1 MTGLWLFVAGAIVG
15 GITALAAAWLW
26 RRAGAL
32 LLARR
37 PVLLGAAFAVVF
49 IAAALLLYATLGSR
63 ATLQRHTL
71 ATAPASDAPQGAP
84 AKSMDAAVAALEAR
98 LARGGG
104 SDADWT
110 LLAQAYEFQGRSQD
124 AQRARAHQ
132 ITPSASLAQM
142 SPAALL
148 AAADEVE
155 HRAPAAPS
163 TARPA
168 SPAELQ
174 ARTQQNP
181 RDAQA
186 WAALAEERRSQR
198 DNAGARDALQ
208 QLIALHAMTAQTW
221 ADYADVLASLN
232 GGSLAGGAGE
242 AIDKALALDPANTK
256 ALWLKASQA
265 HERQQF
271 SAALQWWQ
279 KLRAA
284 LPPESPD
291 LRIIDG
297 NIAEDTQL
305 AGLPP
310 GAARAPAAPAAAVQ
324 ISGSVSVDS
333 TLATRVAPGSTLFIY
348 AKAADSPG
356 PPLAVLRAA
365 VSGWPVRFTLDD
377 SMAMI
382 PSRRLSQYDKVII
395 EARISRSGQ
404 AAPSSGDLFTTSAV
418 LTPRDA
424 KPLVLV
430 INREIG

>member
-1 MTGLWLFVAGAIVG
+1 VTGIWGFVAGAIVG
-15 GITALAAAWLW
+15 GVTTLVAAWLW
-26 RRAGAL
+26 RRARVAGFP
-32 LLARR
+32 RQS
-37 PVLLGAAFAVVF
+37 VLLGVTFAGVL
-49 IAAALLLYATLGSR
+49 IAAALVLYATIGSR
-63 ATLQRHTL
+63 STLQRDTVGTPPV
-71 ATAPASDAPQGAP
+71 ADAPQGAA

-104 SDADWT
+104 SEADWT

-155 HRAPAAPS
+155 HRAPTATSSAPPVS
-163 TARPA
+163 A
-168 SPAELQ
+168 AELQ
-174 ARTQQNP
+174 VRTQQNP

-186 WAALAEERRSQR
+186 WAALAEERRKQR

-265 HERQQF
+265 HEQQQF
-271 SAALQWWQ
+271 SAALQWWK

-284 LPPESPD
+284 LPPDSPD
-291 LRIIDG
+291 LRIIEG

-310 GAARAPAAPAAAVQ
+310 GTAPAAAAPTAGVQ
-324 ISGSVSVDS
+324 ISGTVSIDAA
-333 TLATRVAPGSTLFIY
+333 LAARVAPGSTLFIY

-377 SMAMI
+377 SMAMV
-382 PSRRLSQYDKVII
+382 PSRRLSQFDKVII

-404 AAPSSGDLFTTSAV
+404 AAPNSGDLFTTSAV
-418 LTPRDA
+418 LTPHDG

-430 INREIG
+430 INREIS

>member
-1 MTGLWLFVAGAIVG
+1 MVG
-15 GITALAAAWLW
+15 GVAALVGAWLW
-26 RRAGAL
+26 RRAGAGL
-32 LLARR
+32 IARR
-37 PVLLGAAFAVVF
+37 PLLLGAAFAAVF

-63 ATLQRHTL
+63 SMLQRHTL
-71 ATAPASDAPQGAP
+71 AGAPAADAPQGAP
-84 AKSMDAAVAALEAR
+84 ARSMDAAVAALEAR

-132 ITPSASLAQM
+132 VTPSASLAQM

-148 AAADEVE
+148 SAAEQVE
-155 HRAPAAPS
+155 QRAPAAPS
-163 TARPA
+163 VSPPV
-168 SPAELQ
+168 SPAALQ

-186 WAALAEERRSQR
+186 WAALAEERRTQR

-242 AIDKALALDPANTK
+242 AIDKALALDPTNSK
-256 ALWLKASQA
+256 GLWLKASQA
-265 HERQQF
+265 HEQRQF
-271 SAALQWWQ
+271 SAALQWWK

-284 LPPESPD
+284 LPPDSPD

-310 GAARAPAAPAAAVQ
+310 GTAPAPAAPATVAQ

-333 TLATRVAPGSTLFIY
+333 TLVARVTPGSTLFIY

-404 AAPSSGDLFTTSAV
+404 ATPSSGDLFTTSAV
-418 LTPRDA
+418 LTPRDG

>member
-1 MTGLWLFVAGAIVG
+1 
-15 GITALAAAWLW
+15 
-26 RRAGAL
+26 
-32 LLARR
+32 
-37 PVLLGAAFAVVF
+37 
-49 IAAALLLYATLGSR
+49 
-63 ATLQRHTL
+63 
-71 ATAPASDAPQGAP
+71 
-84 AKSMDAAVAALEAR
+84 
-98 LARGGG
+98 
-104 SDADWT
+104 
-110 LLAQAYEFQGRSQD
+110 
-124 AQRARAHQ
+124 
-132 ITPSASLAQM
+132 M

-232 GGSLAGGAGE
+232 GNSLAGGAGE

-265 HERQQF
+265 HEQQQY

-279 KLRAA
+279 KLRAT
-284 LPPESPD
+284 LPPQSPD

-297 NIAEDTQL
+297 NIAEDMQL
-305 AGLPP
+305 AGPPP
-310 GAARAPAAPAAAVQ
+310 GAARGPAAPAAAVQ

-377 SMAMI
+377 SMAML

>member
-1 MTGLWLFVAGAIVG
+1 
-15 GITALAAAWLW
+15 
-26 RRAGAL
+26 
-32 LLARR
+32 
-37 PVLLGAAFAVVF
+37 
-49 IAAALLLYATLGSR
+49 
-63 ATLQRHTL
+63 
-71 ATAPASDAPQGAP
+71 
-84 AKSMDAAVAALEAR
+84 MDAAVAALEAR

-104 SDADWT
+104 SEADWT

-155 HRAPAAPS
+155 HRGPTATSSAPPVSA
-163 TARPA
+163 
-168 SPAELQ
+168 AELQ
-174 ARTQQNP
+174 VRTQKNP

-186 WAALAEERRSQR
+186 WAALAEERRKQR

-265 HERQQF
+265 HEQQQF
-271 SAALQWWQ
+271 SAALQWWK

-284 LPPESPD
+284 LPPDSPD
-291 LRIIDG
+291 LRIIEG

-310 GAARAPAAPAAAVQ
+310 GTAPAAAAPTAGVQ
-324 ISGSVSVDS
+324 ISGTVSIDAA
-333 TLATRVAPGSTLFIY
+333 LAARVAPGSILFIY

-377 SMAMI
+377 SMAMV
-382 PSRRLSQYDKVII
+382 PSRRLSQFDKVII

-404 AAPSSGDLFTTSAV
+404 AAPNSGDLFTTSAV
-418 LTPRDA
+418 LTPQDG

-430 INREIG
+430 INREIS